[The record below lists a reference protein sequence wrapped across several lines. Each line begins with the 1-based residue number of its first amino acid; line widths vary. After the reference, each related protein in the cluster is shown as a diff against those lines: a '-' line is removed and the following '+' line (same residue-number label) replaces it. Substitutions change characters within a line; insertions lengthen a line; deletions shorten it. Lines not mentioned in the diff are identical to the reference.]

1 LPRVKIPAYFTGASV
16 TEENNFS
23 TLTTVGSKSKSPAQK
38 VEQGSEKS
46 SENSTNPTTI
56 GQSFVK
62 PSEEGSTSEDTE
74 TDEEKDLP
82 DDPSTTTSD
91 DDDSDDRVSMLDK
104 LFTFVND
111 ATAK

>member
-1 LPRVKIPAYFTGASV
+1 LPRVKIPAYFTGISV

-23 TLTTVGSKSKSPAQK
+23 TLTTVGSKSLSSAQK

-46 SENSTNPTTI
+46 SENSTKPTI

-62 PSEEGSTSEDTE
+62 PSEKGSTSEDTE

-91 DDDSDDRVSMLDK
+91 DDDSDGRVSMLDK

-111 ATAK
+111 VTAK